1 MERVFPDYYK
11 YFECTKGECRHSCC
25 IGWEIDIDEKTAE
38 YYKNAGGEFGKR
50 LRDNISEGE
59 TPHFIL
65 GENERCPFLNE
76 KGLCDII
83 INLGEESLCSICDLH
98 PRFANELPDRV
109 ETGLGLCCE
118 AASRLILGR
127 SEAMK
132 LEGAEKNCEDEI
144 IILRDNV
151 IELLQNRNKDV
162 FERFRDVFELI
173 NIEAPEFDF
182 DKWADILLSLER
194 LDEKWTD
201 VLTFAKENFQNTDF
215 KGFDGYMKGRE
226 HEFEQLAV
234 YFIYRHFANAPDT
247 HEAAVRAVFAF
258 LSYMVIYTAGAVLYT
273 QTGNYD
279 FEAMC
284 DIARLYSSEIEYS
297 EDNLY
302 TLFDEIAFMI

>member
-11 YFECTKGECRHSCC
+11 DFECIKGECRHSCC
-25 IGWEIDIDEKTAE
+25 IGWEIDIDEKTAA

-65 GENERCPFLNE
+65 GKNERCPFLNE

-83 INLGEESLCSICDLH
+83 INLGDESLCSICDLH
-98 PRFANELPDRV
+98 PRFVNELPERV

-127 SEAMK
+127 DEPMK
-132 LEGAEKNCEDEI
+132 LEGAKEECADEI
-144 IILRDNV
+144 IILRDKA
-151 IELLQNRNKDV
+151 IKLLQNRNKDV

-173 NIEAPEFDF
+173 NIEAPEFDLSE
-182 DKWADILLSLER
+182 WTDILLSLER

-201 VLTFAKENFQNTDF
+201 VLTFVKENSKNADF
-215 KGFDGYMKGRE
+215 KGFDGYMKDRK

-258 LSYMVIYTAGAVLYT
+258 ASCETIYTIGAVCYT
-273 QTGNYD
+273 KQGKLS
-279 FEAMC
+279 FEDIC
-284 DIARLYSSEIEYS
+284 EIARLYSSEIEYS

-302 TLFDEIAFMI
+302 SLFDEIAFMI